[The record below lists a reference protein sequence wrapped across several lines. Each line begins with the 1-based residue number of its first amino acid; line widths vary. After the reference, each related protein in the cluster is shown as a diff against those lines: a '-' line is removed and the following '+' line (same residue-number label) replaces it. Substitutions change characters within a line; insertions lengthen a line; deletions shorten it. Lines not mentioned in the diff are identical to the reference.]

1 MTTLKFKCTLLTDVI
16 LNLKSAT
23 EGNNQTLDFI
33 PGNCFLGI
41 VAGKLYA
48 QKTSAENLDL
58 FHNAT
63 VRFGDAHPV
72 VAGQNIRSLRTPA
85 SMYYPKMEKVTDRC
99 FIHHF
104 YEKKEDKENLQ
115 LKQCRGGFYA
125 FANNIGIPAVTDKN
139 FAIKS
144 AFDPDKRRSAD
155 EKMFGY
161 DSLQKGATFYFSIEC
176 DKEGYAEP
184 IKKALVGTQHIG
196 RSRTAQFGLVK
207 IEESDFNEVESKSA
221 SDKVTVYADGRLI
234 FLDEYGLPTFQ
245 PTEEQLGLPKEAE
258 ILWNESQIRTFQ
270 YAPYNAKR
278 QTYDTDR
285 CGIEKGSVFVV
296 KVTNA
301 NGLTFSS
308 KYIGSYRNEGFG
320 KVIYNPEFLLAQI
333 GTNGLAKYILK
344 ENDTKGTENK
354 NGKNSEEL
362 QIIGDSNLIK
372 YIRNCQA
379 KKKSERLVYESV
391 NNFSAKYENIFNPND
406 ESFASQWG
414 SIRSLA
420 MTHKS
425 DTLLAA
431 IKDYIGHGVA
441 ADKWNRYR
449 RGTDL
454 CDYLEKDCAK
464 LDLREVVINLASE
477 MAKKCKKD
485 SNGK

>member
-23 EGNNQTLDFI
+23 EGNNRTLDFI

-85 SMYYPKMEKVTDRC
+85 SMFYPKMEKVTDRC

-104 YEKKEDKENLQ
+104 YKKDNLQ
-115 LKQCRGGFYA
+115 LKQCRDGFYA
-125 FANNIGIPAVTDKN
+125 FANNIGIPAVTDKH

-161 DSLQKGATFYFSIEC
+161 ESLQKGATFYFSIEC
-176 DKEGYAEP
+176 DKEGYAES
-184 IKKALVGTQHIG
+184 IKKSLVGTQHIG

-207 IEESDFNEVESKSA
+207 IEEFDFNEVESKSD
-221 SDKVTVYADGRLI
+221 SDEITIYADGRLI

-245 PTEEQLGLPKEAE
+245 PTKEQLGLPKDAK
-258 ILWNESQIRTFQ
+258 IQWDKSQIRTFQ

-296 KVTNA
+296 KVPNEK
-301 NGLTFSS
+301 GLTFSS

-320 KVIYNPEFLLAQI
+320 KVIYNPEFLQKADDAK
-333 GTNGLAKYILK
+333 NGEAKYKFK
-344 ENDTKGTENK
+344 EVKEEQKSFTTLLADADVAKSLLLQFIQGRRVVEEN
-354 NGKNSEEL
+354 E
-362 QIIGDSNLIK
+362 
-372 YIRNCQA
+372 
-379 KKKSERLVYESV
+379 KKLYSKVKDFNKSYG
-391 NNFSAKYENIFNPND
+391 FKFNPND

-414 SIRSLA
+414 TIRSLA

-441 ADKWNRYR
+441 ADKWTRYQR
-449 RGTDL
+449 CKTL

>member
-48 QKTSAENLDL
+48 QKTSTENLDL

-72 VAGQNIRSLRTPA
+72 AVGQNIRSLRTPA

-104 YEKKEDKENLQ
+104 YKKDNLQ

-161 DSLQKGATFYFSIEC
+161 ESLQKGATFYFSIEC
-176 DKEGYAEP
+176 DKEGYAES
-184 IKKALVGTQHIG
+184 IKKSLVGTQHIG

-207 IEESDFNEVESKSA
+207 IEESDFREVESKSD
-221 SDKVTVYADGRLI
+221 SDEITIYADGRLI

-245 PTEEQLGLPKEAE
+245 PKAEQLGLPKDSDSE
-258 ILWNESQIRTFQ
+258 ILWDKSQIRTFQ

-296 KVTNA
+296 KVPNA

-308 KYIGSYRNEGFG
+308 KYIGSYCNEGFG
-320 KVIYNPEFLLAQI
+320 KVIYNPEFLLVQT

-344 ENDTKGTENK
+344 ETENRNGNDTETD
-354 NGKNSEEL
+354 
-362 QIIGDSNLIK
+362 IDGDSTLIN
-372 YIRNCQA
+372 YIHNCQA
-379 KKKSERLVYESV
+379 KKKSERLVYEST
-391 NNFSAKYENIFNPND
+391 NKFSTAYENKFKSKD
-406 ESFASQWG
+406 ESFSSQWG
-414 SIRSLA
+414 TIRSLA

-431 IKDYIGHGVA
+431 IKEYIGHGVA
-441 ADKWNRYR
+441 ADKWTRYQ
-449 RGTDL
+449 RGKTL

-464 LDLREVVINLASE
+464 LDLRELVINLASE
-477 MAKKCKKD
+477 MAKKCKK
-485 SNGK
+485 

>member
-161 DSLQKGATFYFSIEC
+161 ESLQKGATFYFSVEC

-207 IEESDFNEVESKSA
+207 IEEFDFNEVKSKSA
-221 SDKVTVYADGRLI
+221 PDKWVTVYADGRLI

-245 PTEEQLGLPKEAE
+245 PTKEQLGLPKDSE
-258 ILWNESQIRTFQ
+258 ILWDKSQIRTFQ

-278 QTYDTDR
+278 QTYDADR

-296 KVTNA
+296 DISKVNTDE
-301 NGLTFSS
+301 LTFSS

-320 KVIYNPEFLLAQI
+320 KVIYNPEFLLAQT

-344 ENDTKGTENK
+344 ETENRNGNDTETG
-354 NGKNSEEL
+354 
-362 QIIGDSNLIK
+362 IDGDSTLIN
-372 YIRNCQA
+372 YIHNCQA
-379 KKKSERLVYESV
+379 KKKSERLVYEST
-391 NNFSAKYENIFNPND
+391 NKFSTAYENKFKSKD

-414 SIRSLA
+414 TIRSLA

-431 IKDYIGHGVA
+431 IKEYIGHGVA
-441 ADKWNRYR
+441 ADKWTRYQ
-449 RGTDL
+449 RGKTL

-464 LDLREVVINLASE
+464 LDLRELVINLASE
-477 MAKKCKKD
+477 MAKKCKK
-485 SNGK
+485 